1 MHIRETPNI
10 GAVRCR
16 GAAWATSSY
25 PQDPI
30 MKRLALV
37 PALFLA
43 LLATPAF
50 AKSGQFDVFT
60 DGMKAK
66 FDVFT
71 DGAAR

>member
-1 MHIRETPNI
+1 
-10 GAVRCR
+10 
-16 GAAWATSSY
+16 
-25 PQDPI
+25 